1 MNRNPLKEQ
10 VGGDHYMRMKIQPI
24 EFTELNKLGFSI
36 GCIVKYISRHRVK
49 NGAEDIRKV
58 IQYADFIALY
68 NVPTPE
74 DRVMSIASY
83 ICQNNITGL
92 DKDVLVELFRNPLNS
107 KQMSKNI
114 IKICKT
120 ILKEEYNEY

>member
-24 EFTELNKLGFSI
+24 EFTELNRLGFSI
-36 GCIVKYISRHRVK
+36 GCIVKYISRHRFK

-58 IQYADFIALY
+58 IQYADFIDLY
-68 NVPTPE
+68 DVPTPE
-74 DRVMSIASY
+74 DRFMSIASY

-92 DKDVLVELFRNPLNS
+92 DKDVLLELFNNPLNS
-107 KQMSKNI
+107 KQMSKKI